1 MHKVYLKRIG
11 RKLDRYKK
19 HSPKRYRHLE
29 SKLKRLAK

>member
-11 RKLDRYKK
+11 KKLDRYKK
-19 HSPKRYRHLE
+19 SSPGRYRKLE